1 MRALTPLLGGAL
13 AMGFAIASLF
23 FFRFW
28 RESRDRLFL
37 LFAAAFFLL
46 GIDRVVASTTSV
58 GDAVYLLRLLAF
70 VLIVAAV
77 LDKNRR

>member
-1 MRALTPLLGGAL
+1 VSVAVHLLAGAIT
-13 AMGFAIASLF
+13 MGFAVATLF

-28 RESRDRLFL
+28 RQSRDRLFL
-37 LFAAAFFLL
+37 LFSAAFLLL
-46 GIDRVVASTTSV
+46 GVDRVVASTTSV

>member
-1 MRALTPLLGGAL
+1 VSSLTSLLAGAL
-13 AMGFAIASLF
+13 AMGFAVAALF
-23 FFRFW
+23 FLRFW
-28 RESRDRLFL
+28 RQSRDRLFL

-46 GIDRVVASTTSV
+46 GVDRVIASATSV
-58 GDAVYLLRLLAF
+58 GDAVYLIRLLAF

>member
-1 MRALTPLLGGAL
+1 MRPLTGLLAGAL
-13 AMGFAIASLF
+13 AMGFAVAGLF
-23 FFRFW
+23 FLRFW
-28 RESRDRLFL
+28 KESRDRLFL

-46 GIDRVVASTTSV
+46 GLDRVIASTTAV
-58 GDAVYLLRLLAF
+58 GDAVYLIRLSAF